1 MSLKEDYVIYRGV
14 DPPSLIP
21 KTFFHDPLTAKL
33 IRKRLQ
39 APNLGKIQ
47 QKLTKDVMNI

>member
-1 MSLKEDYVIYRGV
+1 MSLKDNYVIYRGV

-21 KTFFHDPLTAKL
+21 KRHFETVEMRNF
-33 IRKRLQ
+33 IRKRLH

-47 QKLTKDVMNI
+47 HKLTKDVMNI